1 MVLPTG
7 IKRLALAAA
16 GAPLVATMTI
26 VMLASPSSAAP
37 QPVKA
42 AVVSHASSDHV
53 FRTLHTGLRVR
64 KRPSTS
70 AKIVAVLGAVGS
82 KVTVNCFTRGS
93 TVSGD
98 NVWYHIVQPRDGFV
112 AGFYLAT
119 GGNPAA
125 GVRACTVPHRTF
137 RTLHTGL
144 RVRERPSTSAKIVA
158 VLGAVGSKVTV
169 NCFTRG
175 STVFGDNVWY
185 HIVQPRDG
193 FVAGFYLATGGDPAA
208 GIRHC

>member
-64 KRPSTS
+64 KRPST
-70 AKIVAVLGAVGS
+70 L
-82 KVTVNCFTRGS
+82 
-93 TVSGD
+93 
-98 NVWYHIVQPRDGFV
+98 
-112 AGFYLAT
+112 
-119 GGNPAA
+119 
-125 GVRACTVPHRTF
+125 
-137 RTLHTGL
+137 
-144 RVRERPSTSAKIVA
+144 AKIVA

>member
-70 AKIVAVLGAVGS
+70 AKIVAVLGTVGS

-119 GGNPAA
+119 GGDPAA

-169 NCFTRG
+169 KCFTRG

-193 FVAGFYLATGGDPAA
+193 FVAGFYLATGGDPAV

>member
-70 AKIVAVLGAVGS
+70 AKVVAVLGAVGS
-82 KVTVNCFTRGS
+82 KVTVNCFTHGS
-93 TVSGD
+93 TVSGES
-98 NVWYHIVQPRDGFV
+98 VWYHVINQHDGCV
-112 AGFYLAT
+112 ASF
-119 GGNPAA
+119 
-125 GVRACTVPHRTF
+125 
-137 RTLHTGL
+137 
-144 RVRERPSTSAKIVA
+144 
-158 VLGAVGSKVTV
+158 
-169 NCFTRG
+169 
-175 STVFGDNVWY
+175 
-185 HIVQPRDG
+185 
-193 FVAGFYLATGGDPAA
+193 
-208 GIRHC
+208 

>member
-119 GGNPAA
+119 GGDPAA

>member
-42 AVVSHASSDHV
+42 AVVRQASSGHV

-70 AKIVAVLGAVGS
+70 AKIVAVLGTVGS
-82 KVTVNCFTRGS
+82 KVTVNCFTHGS
-93 TVSGD
+93 TVLGD
-98 NVWYHIVQPRDGFV
+98 SIWYHVVNPHNGFV

-119 GGNPAA
+119 GGDPAA
-125 GVRACTVPHRTF
+125 GVPACAVQHRTF

-144 RVRERPSTSAKIVA
+144 RVRKRPSTSAKIVA
-158 VLGAVGSKVTV
+158 VLGTVGSKVTV
-169 NCFTRG
+169 NCFTHG
-175 STVFGDNVWY
+175 STVFGNNVWY
-185 HIVQPRDG
+185 HVVKPHNG

-208 GIRHC
+208 GIRQC

>member
-1 MVLPTG
+1 MVVPTG

-16 GAPLVATMTI
+16 SAPLVATMTT
-26 VMLASPSSAAP
+26 VMLASPSSAAT
-37 QPVKA
+37 QPVRA
-42 AVVSHASSDHV
+42 AVVRQASSGHV

-64 KRPSTS
+64 QLPSTS
-70 AKIVAVLGAVGS
+70 AKVVAVLGAVGS

-93 TVSGD
+93 TVLGD
-98 NVWYHIVQPRDGFV
+98 NVWYHIVKPHNGFV

-119 GGNPAA
+119 GGDPAA
-125 GVRACTVPHRTF
+125 GVPACTVPHRTF

-144 RVRERPSTSAKIVA
+144 RVRKGPSTSAKVVA
-158 VLGAVGSKVTV
+158 VLGAAGSKVTV
-169 NCFTRG
+169 NCFRRG

-185 HIVQPRDG
+185 HIVKPHNG
-193 FVAGFYLATGGDPAA
+193 FVAGFYLGTGGDPAA

>member
-7 IKRLALAAA
+7 IRRLALAAA
-16 GAPLVATMTI
+16 GAPLVAAMTT

-42 AVVSHASSDHV
+42 AVVRQASSDHV

-82 KVTVNCFTRGS
+82 EVTVNCFTRGS
-93 TVSGD
+93 TVLGD
-98 NVWYHIVQPRDGFV
+98 SIWYHIVKPHNGYE

-119 GGNPAA
+119 GGDPAA
-125 GVRACTVPHRTF
+125 GVPACAVRHRTF

-144 RVRERPSTSAKIVA
+144 RVRQRPSTSAKIVA

-175 STVFGDNVWY
+175 STVFGNNVWY
-185 HIVQPRDG
+185 HIVKPHNG
-193 FVAGFYLATGGDPAA
+193 FVAGFYLGTGGDPAA
-208 GIRHC
+208 GIRQC

>member
-1 MVLPTG
+1 
-7 IKRLALAAA
+7 
-16 GAPLVATMTI
+16 MTI

-119 GGNPAA
+119 GG
-125 GVRACTVPHRTF
+125 
-137 RTLHTGL
+137 
-144 RVRERPSTSAKIVA
+144 
-158 VLGAVGSKVTV
+158 
-169 NCFTRG
+169 
-175 STVFGDNVWY
+175 
-185 HIVQPRDG
+185 
-193 FVAGFYLATGGDPAA
+193 DPAA

>member
-119 GGNPAA
+119 GGDPAV
-125 GVRACTVPHRTF
+125 GVRACTVLHRTF

-169 NCFTRG
+169 SCFTRG

-193 FVAGFYLATGGDPAA
+193 FVAGFYLATGGDPAV

>member
-93 TVSGD
+93 TVFGD

-144 RVRERPSTSAKIVA
+144 RVRKRPSTSAKIVA

-193 FVAGFYLATGGDPAA
+193 FVAGFYLATGGYPAA

>member
-1 MVLPTG
+1 MVLSTR

-16 GAPLVATMTI
+16 SAPLVAAMTT

-42 AVVSHASSDHV
+42 AVVRQASSDHV

-93 TVSGD
+93 TVLGD

-112 AGFYLAT
+112 AGL
-119 GGNPAA
+119 
-125 GVRACTVPHRTF
+125 
-137 RTLHTGL
+137 
-144 RVRERPSTSAKIVA
+144 
-158 VLGAVGSKVTV
+158 
-169 NCFTRG
+169 
-175 STVFGDNVWY
+175 
-185 HIVQPRDG
+185 
-193 FVAGFYLATGGDPAA
+193 YLATGGDPAV